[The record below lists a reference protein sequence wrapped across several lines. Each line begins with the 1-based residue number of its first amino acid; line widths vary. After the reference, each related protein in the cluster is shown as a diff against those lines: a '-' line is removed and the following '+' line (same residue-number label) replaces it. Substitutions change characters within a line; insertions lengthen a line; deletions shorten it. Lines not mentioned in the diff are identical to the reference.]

1 MGVFGN
7 MGKTSSSRSQTESNT
22 DNRRS
27 DERVVA
33 DNGAVVTRT
42 SNATSVRGNMTVT
55 NRGLGGDELGGIF
68 ANFGSNLGTSLARGR
83 SGSEDAMAMA
93 AALRP
98 DAPASPIKPWMLAAG
113 AAVALVAVYLIARR
127 A

>member
-1 MGVFGN
+1 M
-7 MGKTSSSRSQTESNT
+7 MGKSSSSRSTTTTNT
-22 DNRRS
+22 DKSAR

-33 DNGAVVTRT
+33 DGGAVVQRDSGNQTT
-42 SNATSVRGNMTVT
+42 TLSGNARVVNNGLGTDQL
-55 NRGLGGDELGGIF
+55 RGLFDG
-68 ANFGSNLGTSLARGR
+68 LGTTLARGR
-83 SGSEDAMAMA
+83 NGSEDAMAMA